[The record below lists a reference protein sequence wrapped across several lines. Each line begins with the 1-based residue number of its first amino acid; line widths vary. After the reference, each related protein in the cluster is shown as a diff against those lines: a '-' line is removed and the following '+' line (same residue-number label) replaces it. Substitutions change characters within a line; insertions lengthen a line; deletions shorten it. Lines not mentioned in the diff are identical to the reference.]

1 MWLSV
6 DGNEPI
12 WANKG
17 KFIGSLPNHVT
28 NLLEDFSSLYPC
40 VGQPELVETFVV
52 ESLA

>member
-17 KFIGSLPNHVT
+17 EGSLPNHVM
-28 NLLEDFSSLYPC
+28 NLLEDFSPLYPG
-40 VGQPELVETFVV
+40 VGQPELIETFVV